1 MRKYF
6 YILITLL
13 AVLSIGFVAC
23 KNKPTAVSDFI
34 DEANEVTGGTDFTPT
49 GTMKIAQP
57 TGGATYGF
65 SFSAYAGNFFWSVKE
80 YYKSGNSGEKFRYSL
95 EIKKLASGSTI
106 AEVKGYNN
114 KGKAFTK
121 QYTGVNRTKDNQGYK
136 FAFGYGGNNIRFD
149 SDNQHALLTADKLN
163 LKLAVSNSN

>member
-34 DEANEVTGGTDFTPT
+34 DEANEVTGGADLTPI
-49 GTMKIAQP
+49 GEIK
-57 TGGATYGF
+57 GYDSYNF
-65 SFSAYAGNFFWSVKE
+65 VNYAGNFFWSVKE
-80 YYKSGNSGEKFRYSL
+80 YYKSGSSGEKFRYSL
-95 EIKKLASGSTI
+95 EIKKSGVSTI
-106 AEVKGYNN
+106 AELKGYSE
-114 KGKAFTK
+114 GKAFTK

-136 FAFGYGGNNIRFD
+136 FAFGYGGDNIRFN
-149 SDNQHALLTADKLN
+149 SDKKHALLTADKLN

>member
-34 DEANEVTGGTDFTPT
+34 DEANEVTGGADLTPI
-49 GTMKIAQP
+49 GEIKGY
-57 TGGATYGF
+57 GGYNF
-65 SFSAYAGNFFWSVKE
+65 VNYAGNFFWSVKE
-80 YYKSGNSGEKFRYSL
+80 YYKSGSSGDKFRYSL
-95 EIKKLASGSTI
+95 EIKKSGGSTI

-114 KGKAFTK
+114 KGEAFTK
-121 QYTGVNRTKDNQGYK
+121 QYTGGNKTTDNQGDK
-136 FAFGYGGNNIRFD
+136 FAFGYGGNNIRFN
-149 SDNQHALLTADKLN
+149 SDKKHALLTANGLN

>member
-34 DEANEVTGGTDFTPT
+34 DEANEVTGGADLTPI
-49 GTMKIAQP
+49 GEIKGY
-57 TGGATYGF
+57 GGYNF
-65 SFSAYAGNFFWSVKE
+65 SDYAGNFFLSVKE
-80 YYKSGNSGEKFRYSL
+80 YYKSGSSGEKFRYSL
-95 EIKKLASGSTI
+95 EIKKSGVSTI
-106 AEVKGYNN
+106 AEVKGYSE
-114 KGKAFTK
+114 GKAFTK
-121 QYTGVNRTKDNQGYK
+121 QYTGGNKTKDNQGDK
-136 FAFGYGGNNIRFD
+136 FAFGYGGNNIRFN
-149 SDNQHALLTADKLN
+149 SDKKHALLTADKLN

>member
-13 AVLSIGFVAC
+13 AVLSIGFVGC
-23 KNKPTAVSDFI
+23 KNKPTAVA
-34 DEANEVTGGTDFTPT
+34 DEANEVIGGTELTPT

-95 EIKKLASGSTI
+95 EIKKSGSSTI
-106 AEVKGYNN
+106 AELKGYNN
-114 KGKAFTK
+114 GAAFTK
-121 QYTGVNRTKDNQGYK
+121 SYTGGNWTAGNK
-136 FAFGYGGNNIRFD
+136 FPFGYNNGFLQFD
-149 SDNQHALLTADKLN
+149 STNTSNRYAYLTADGLKN
-163 LKLAVSNSN
+163 IKLALSNSN

>member
-23 KNKPTAVSDFI
+23 KNKSTAVA

-80 YYKSGNSGEKFRYSL
+80 YYKSGSSGEKFRYSL
-95 EIKKLASGSTI
+95 EIKKSGVSTI
-106 AEVKGYNN
+106 AEVKGYSE
-114 KGKAFTK
+114 GKAFTR
-121 QYTGVNRTKDNQGYK
+121 QYTGGNKTKDNQGDK
-136 FAFGYGGNNIRFD
+136 FAFGYGGNNIRFN
-149 SDNQHALLTADKLN
+149 SDKKHALLTADKLN

>member
-13 AVLSIGFVAC
+13 AVLSIGFVGC

-34 DEANEVTGGTDFTPT
+34 DEANEVTGGADLTPI
-49 GTMKIAQP
+49 GEIKGY
-57 TGGATYGF
+57 GGYNF
-65 SFSAYAGNFFWSVKE
+65 SDYAGNFFWSVKE
-80 YYKSGNSGEKFRYSL
+80 YYKSGSSGEKFRYSL
-95 EIKKLASGSTI
+95 EIKKSGVSTI

-136 FAFGYGGNNIRFD
+136 FAFGYGGNNIRFN
-149 SDNQHALLTADKLN
+149 SDKKHALLTADKLN

>member
-13 AVLSIGFVAC
+13 AVLSIGFVGC
-23 KNKPTAVSDFI
+23 KNKPTAVA
-34 DEANEVTGGTDFTPT
+34 DEANEVIGGTELTPT

-95 EIKKLASGSTI
+95 EIKKSGSSTI
-106 AEVKGYNN
+106 AELKGYNN
-114 KGKAFTK
+114 GAAFTK
-121 QYTGVNRTKDNQGYK
+121 SYTGGNWTAGNK
-136 FAFGYGGNNIRFD
+136 FPFGYNNGFLQFD
-149 SDNQHALLTADKLN
+149 STNTSNRYAYLTAGGLNN
-163 LKLAVSNSN
+163 LKLALSNSN

>member
-13 AVLSIGFVAC
+13 AVLSIGFVGC

-34 DEANEVTGGTDFTPT
+34 DEANEVTGGADLTPI
-49 GTMKIAQP
+49 GEIK
-57 TGGATYGF
+57 GYDSYNF
-65 SFSAYAGNFFWSVKE
+65 VNYAGNFFLSVKE
-80 YYKSGNSGEKFRYSL
+80 YYKSGSSGEKFRYSL
-95 EIKKLASGSTI
+95 EIKKSGVSTI

-136 FAFGYGGNNIRFD
+136 FAFGYGGNNIRFN
-149 SDNQHALLTADKLN
+149 SDKKHALLTADKLN

>member
-13 AVLSIGFVAC
+13 AVLSIGFVGC
-23 KNKPTAVSDFI
+23 KNKPTAVA
-34 DEANEVTGGTDFTPT
+34 DEANEVTGGTDFNPM
-49 GTMKIAQP
+49 GEIKGY
-57 TGGATYGF
+57 GGYNF
-65 SFSAYAGNFFWSVKE
+65 SDYAGNFFWSVKE
-80 YYKSGNSGEKFRYSL
+80 YYISGSSGSKFRYSL

-106 AEVKGYNN
+106 AELKGYSE
-114 KGKAFTK
+114 GKAFTK

-136 FAFGYGGNNIRFD
+136 FAFGYGGNNIRFN
-149 SDNQHALLTADKLN
+149 SDKKHALLTADKLN

>member
-34 DEANEVTGGTDFTPT
+34 DEANEVTGGADLTPI
-49 GTMKIAQP
+49 GEIK
-57 TGGATYGF
+57 GYDSYNF
-65 SFSAYAGNFFWSVKE
+65 VNYAGNFFWSVKE
-80 YYKSGNSGEKFRYSL
+80 YYKSGSSGEKFRYSL
-95 EIKKLASGSTI
+95 EIKKSGVSTI

-121 QYTGVNRTKDNQGYK
+121 QYTGGNKTKDNQGDK
-136 FAFGYGGNNIRFD
+136 FAFGYGGNNIRFN
-149 SDNQHALLTADKLN
+149 SDKKHALLTADKLN

>member
-13 AVLSIGFVAC
+13 AVLSIGFVGC
-23 KNKPTAVSDFI
+23 KNKPTAVA

-80 YYKSGNSGEKFRYSL
+80 YYKSGSSGEKFRYSL
-95 EIKKLASGSTI
+95 EIKKSGVSTI

-136 FAFGYGGNNIRFD
+136 FAFGYGGNNIRFN
-149 SDNQHALLTADKLN
+149 SDKKHALLTADKLN

>member
-13 AVLSIGFVAC
+13 AVLSIGFVGC
-23 KNKPTAVSDFI
+23 KNKPTAVA
-34 DEANEVTGGTDFTPT
+34 DEANEVIGGTDFTPT

-95 EIKKLASGSTI
+95 EIK
-106 AEVKGYNN
+106 
-114 KGKAFTK
+114 
-121 QYTGVNRTKDNQGYK
+121 
-136 FAFGYGGNNIRFD
+136 
-149 SDNQHALLTADKLN
+149 
-163 LKLAVSNSN
+163 

>member
-34 DEANEVTGGTDFTPT
+34 DEANEVTGGADLTPI
-49 GTMKIAQP
+49 GEIK
-57 TGGATYGF
+57 GYDSYNF
-65 SFSAYAGNFFWSVKE
+65 VNYAGNFFWSVKE
-80 YYKSGNSGEKFRYSL
+80 YYKSGSSGEKFRYSL
-95 EIKKLASGSTI
+95 EIKKSGVSTI

-136 FAFGYGGNNIRFD
+136 FAFGYGGNNIRFN
-149 SDNQHALLTADKLN
+149 SDKKHALLTADKLN

>member
-13 AVLSIGFVAC
+13 AVLSIGFVGC
-23 KNKPTAVSDFI
+23 KNKPTAVA

-57 TGGATYGF
+57 TGGAAYGF

-95 EIKKLASGSTI
+95 EIKKSGGSTI

-114 KGKAFTK
+114 GVAFTK
-121 QYTGVNRTKDNQGYK
+121 SYTGGNKTTDNQGDK
-136 FAFGYGGNNIRFD
+136 FAFGYGGNNIRFN
-149 SDNQHALLTADKLN
+149 SDKKHALLTADGLNN
-163 LKLAVSNSN
+163 LKLAVSNKSN